1 MKAYPKS
8 VMLVALALIMALG
21 LSGCKLAASTPPPS
35 AATPTVEALFPAE
48 TEGSI
53 SDFATQ
59 TAVASVFETPVVPGE
74 NTETPGVII
83 ATNTPEPAQTEP
95 GGQEAQPT
103 DTPVVTTGGEQT
115 GGGTVPNALPT
126 PVIERPQTYTLKQ
139 GEWPICIARRYN
151 LDLGS
156 FFSVN
161 GLNINSQPA
170 AGTTLDIPA
179 TGTWGDQY
187 GSRALKAHPTQYTV
201 QTGDSVYSIACKF
214 GDVAPELILAA
225 NGLNSAADVK
235 PGMTIT
241 IP

>member
-8 VMLVALALIMALG
+8 VMLVALTLIMALG
-21 LSGCKLAASTPPPS
+21 LSGCKMAASTPPPS
-35 AATPTVEALFPAE
+35 ASTPSAEALFPAG

-59 TAVASVFETPVVPGE
+59 TAVASVLETPIVPGE

-83 ATNTPEPAQTEP
+83 ATNTPEPGQTETS
-95 GGQEAQPT
+95 GQEAQPT
-103 DTPVVTTGGEQT
+103 DTPVVTVQ
-115 GGGTVPNALPT
+115 NALPT

-151 LDLGS
+151 LDLNS
-156 FFSVN
+156 FFSAN
-161 GLNINSQPA
+161 GLNMNSQPA
-170 AGTTLDIPA
+170 AGTTLNIPA

-201 QTGDSVYSIACKF
+201 QAGESVYSIACKF
-214 GDVAPELILAA
+214 GDVAPESILAA
-225 NGLNSAADVK
+225 NGLSSVADVK